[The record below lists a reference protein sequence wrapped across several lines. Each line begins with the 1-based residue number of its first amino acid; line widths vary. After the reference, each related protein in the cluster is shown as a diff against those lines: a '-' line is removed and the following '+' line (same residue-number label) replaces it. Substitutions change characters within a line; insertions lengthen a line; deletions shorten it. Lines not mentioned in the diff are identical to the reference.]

1 MDYDSILTVSRP
13 PYPPKHPPMTSAN
26 RAAQFA
32 PFSALVGL
40 ENALE
45 DTAQTFLPAS
55 PRLEDMWDCFQ
66 EQGLMY
72 FLDLPTT
79 CLEAGRD
86 ME

>member
-1 MDYDSILTVSRP
+1 MDYKSMLTVTRP
-13 PYPPKHPPMTSAN
+13 PHPPKHPPMAPEN

-45 DTAQTFLPAS
+45 DTAQSLLPPS

-66 EQGLMY
+66 EQRLMY
-72 FLDLPTT
+72 ALDATYFLS
-79 CLEAGRD
+79 AFKNG
-86 ME
+86 